1 MTARHRRNRQKRIE
15 KFVESSVSVGALIG
29 LWIALSE
36 DHPAR
41 HCTKRE
47 IREQTCMNQALQDAV
62 MPYVTHAFTG
72 ALIGLLAAA
81 AVVLGWKWLRDA
93 QPPRPQ
99 FRRES
104 LPQRVRHDVWRR
116 DKGCCV
122 DCGSRERLEYDHI
135 IPVSSG
141 GSNTTRAG
149 SQIHFRRLKTR

>member
-93 QPPRPQ
+93 QPRGRSSAARASP
-99 FRRES
+99 S
-104 LPQRVRHDVWRR
+104 A
-116 DKGCCV
+116 CATT
-122 DCGSRERLEYDHI
+122 
-135 IPVSSG
+135 SG
-141 GSNTTRAG
+141 GATRAAH
-149 SQIHFRRLKTR
+149 S